1 MKKMGKSKL
10 IVFAIHRPYRAPNEK
25 YRWMQYAS
33 YIEQYF
39 DVEYLFLI
47 NENDDQILF
56 QSNNYLLKSWV
67 FIKTFIKR
75 CWQIKKINQCD
86 VIIIY
91 RELHWFNFLTTH
103 WMNIIKNK
111 TQKIIF
117 DFDDAIWLKEKN
129 ILAEWI
135 KSPAKKFQTLV
146 AHADMVIAGNSYL
159 SHYAQQWNKNVHIIP
174 TCVDTDYFVSI
185 PEIKDKNKCV
195 IGWMGSHSTI
205 QHLQIILPVL
215 KKIKQLY
222 PFVEFKL
229 IAKKTY
235 LQELNIYVE
244 DWQKENEVKILNSFD
259 IGIMPLPNDEWS
271 KGKCGLKILT
281 YLSCEIPCVASNVG
295 VNKEI
300 IDKTNGGF
308 VCNNEEEWL
317 EKLSLLIE
325 NKVLRETFGKQGR
338 QGIKK
343 YYSIK
348 IWREKFLELL
358 LS

>member
-1 MKKMGKSKL
+1 MKK
-10 IVFAIHRPYRAPNEK
+10 IEVVVFGIHRPFRAPNER
-25 YRWMQYAS
+25 YRF
-33 YIEQYF
+33 EQYKN
-39 DVEYLFLI
+39 FLLQNDLIINYFYII
-47 NENDDQILF
+47 NEEDDKILF
-56 QSNNYLLKSWV
+56 SKGNYFKKIWIYIKS
-67 FIKTFIKR
+67 FFKR
-75 CWQIKKINQCD
+75 WQQIKKLNRCD

-91 RELHWFNFLTTH
+91 RELHWFNCLTKH

-117 DFDDAIWLKEKN
+117 DFDDAIWLNEKN

-135 KSPAKKFQTLV
+135 KLPARKFQTLV
-146 AHADMVIAGNSYL
+146 AHSDVIIAGNSYL
-159 SHYAQQWNKNVHIIP
+159 AHFAQQWNNNVHIIP
-174 TCVDTDYFVSI
+174 TCVDTDYFVPI
-185 PEIKDKNKCV
+185 PEIKNKNKCV

-235 LQELNIYVE
+235 LQGLNIYVE

-271 KGKCGLKILT
+271 IGKCGLKILT

-325 NKVLRETFGKQGR
+325 NKVLRETLGKQGR

-348 IWREKFLELL
+348 IWRNKLL
-358 LS
+358 NILIGG